1 MGKSTTASMFAAAGI
16 PVFDSDAIVHDLYA
30 KGGAAVKPVSEA
42 FPEILDNG
50 SISRSSL
57 SRSLTDNPAGFE
69 KLNRIVHPLVAEER
83 SRFLDAAHA
92 DGAELVVFDI
102 PLLFETGGHDLVDG
116 VLVVTA
122 PAAIQRERVLG
133 RTGMTEEKFAS
144 ILARQVPDAE
154 KRARA
159 DFIIDTSEGLE
170 SARKAVDDLILHLKA
185 QTNHDTK

>member
-42 FPEILDNG
+42 FPESLDNG
-50 SISRSSL
+50 SISRFWL
-57 SRSLTDNPAGFE
+57 SKSLTDDPAGFE
-69 KLNRIVHPLVAEER
+69 KLNAIVHPLVAEER
-83 SRFLDAAHA
+83 ARFLENARA

-102 PLLFETGGHDLVDG
+102 PLLFETGGQDHVDG
-116 VLVVTA
+116 ILVVTA
-122 PAAIQRERVLG
+122 PASVQQERVLA
-133 RTGMTEEKFAS
+133 RAGMTEEKFSS

-170 SARKAVDDLILHLKA
+170 SARRAVEDLILHLKA
-185 QTNHDTK
+185 QTNHDTN